1 MHFDT
6 YLLEIKWIS
15 THTENYH
22 CFPLMRDNIIK
33 GKEISS
39 QIMMDS
45 DEEEDAD
52 DLKNDDGDESEVE
65 VNDGNNEEQSENNDN
80 AGDDES
86 MEY

>member
-1 MHFDT
+1 MGN
-6 YLLEIKWIS
+6 LK
-15 THTENYH
+15 N
-22 CFPLMRDNIIK
+22 RDLK

-52 DLKNDDGDESEVE
+52 DLQDDGDESEVE
-65 VNDGNNEEQSENNDN
+65 VNDGNNEVQSENNDN

>member
-1 MHFDT
+1 MLALNNAVEAFWMGN
-6 YLLEIKWIS
+6 LK
-15 THTENYH
+15 N
-22 CFPLMRDNIIK
+22 RDLK

-45 DEEEDAD
+45 DEEKDAD
-52 DLKNDDGDESEVE
+52 DLNDDGDESEVE